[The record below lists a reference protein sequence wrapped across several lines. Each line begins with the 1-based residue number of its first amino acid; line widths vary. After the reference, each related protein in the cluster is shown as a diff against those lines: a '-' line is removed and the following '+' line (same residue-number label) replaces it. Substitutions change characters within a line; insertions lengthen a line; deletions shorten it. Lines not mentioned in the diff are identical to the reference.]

1 MPDVSTFL
9 WFKEKA
15 EEAARFYV
23 SLLPNSG
30 IQSVNHLPGDMA
42 VSTVEFT
49 LEGRPFTIMESALG
63 AEPFNNSVSIV
74 ILCDNQAEID
84 GLWAALLDGGSA
96 MACGWLKDRYGVV
109 WQITPRRLIE
119 MIRDKDRAKAE
130 RALGA
135 MNRMVKLDIAQLER
149 AFDGNG

>member
-15 EEAARFYV
+15 EDAARFYV

-30 IQSVNHLPGDMA
+30 IQSVTRLPGDMA
-42 VSTVEFT
+42 VSVVEFT
-49 LEGRPFTIMESALG
+49 LEGRLFTIMESAYG

-74 ILCDNQAEID
+74 ILCDSQTEID
-84 GLWAALLDGGSA
+84 RLWAALLDGGSA

-119 MIRDKDRAKAE
+119 MTKAKDRAKAE

-135 MNRMVKLDIAQLER
+135 MNKMIKLDIAELER
-149 AFDGNG
+149 AFNG

>member
-1 MPDVSTFL
+1 MPAVSTFL

-30 IQSVNHLPGDMA
+30 IQSVNRLPGDMA
-42 VSTVEFT
+42 VITVEFT
-49 LEGRPFTIMESALG
+49 LEGKPFTIMESAYG

-74 ILCDNQAEID
+74 ILCDSQADID
-84 GLWAALLDGGSA
+84 RLWSALLDGGSA

-109 WQITPRRLIE
+109 WQITPCRLIE
-119 MIRDKDRAKAE
+119 MIKDKDRARAE
-130 RALGA
+130 RALNA
-135 MNRMVKLDIAQLER
+135 MNKMIKFDIGELER
-149 AFDGNG
+149 AFAG

>member
-1 MPDVSTFL
+1 MPAVSTFL

-30 IQSVNHLPGDMA
+30 IQSVTRLPGDMA
-42 VSTVEFT
+42 AVSLVELT
-49 LEGRPFTIMESALG
+49 LEGRPFTIMESPMG

-74 ILCDNQAEID
+74 ILCDSQAEID
-84 GLWAALLDGGSA
+84 RLWAALLDGGSA
-96 MACGWLKDRYGVV
+96 MACGWLKDRYGVA

-119 MIRDKDRAKAE
+119 MIKDKDRAKAE
-130 RALGA
+130 RALNA
-135 MNRMVKLDIAQLER
+135 MNKMIKLDIAELER
-149 AFDGNG
+149 ALAG

>member
-1 MPDVSTFL
+1 MPAVSTFL

-23 SLLPNSG
+23 SLLPNSA
-30 IQSVNHLPGDMA
+30 IQSVNRLPGGMP
-42 VSTVEFT
+42 VITVEFT
-49 LEGRPFTIMESALG
+49 LEGRPFTIMESAMG

-74 ILCDNQAEID
+74 ILCDSQFEID
-84 GLWAALLDGGSA
+84 RLWAALLDGGSA

-119 MIRDKDRAKAE
+119 MIKDKDRAKAE
-130 RALGA
+130 RALNA
-135 MNRMVKLDIAQLER
+135 MNKMIKLDISELER
-149 AFDGNG
+149 AFAG

>member
-1 MPDVSTFL
+1 MPTVSTFL

-30 IQSVNHLPGDMA
+30 IQSVNRLPGDMA
-42 VSTVEFT
+42 VSMVEFT
-49 LEGRPFTIMESALG
+49 LEGRPFTIMESAQG

-74 ILCDNQAEID
+74 ILCDSQAEID
-84 GLWAALLDGGSA
+84 RLWAALLDGGSA

-119 MIRDKDRAKAE
+119 MIKDKDRTRAE
-130 RALGA
+130 RALNA
-135 MNRMVKLDIAQLER
+135 MNKMIKLDIAQLER
-149 AFDGNG
+149 AFDG